1 MKKNRIGILIIGSL
15 IVVALAIALFGPLL
29 VKKKEGSGNP
39 QAQGYLITSKGIVES
54 EEETELRSLVSGPV
68 RKILVDEGDI
78 VKKGD
83 TLAVIDSAK
92 ITAKVAEAEAAAQ
105 EAGAR
110 YRQMEAGFRAE
121 DVTMAKDRADR
132 AEAVYLRAADDYHRQ
147 ERLYQKDAA
156 TLQDRDRAEERMKV
170 ASSEWKEAKASLQKY
185 RKGERVEDVN
195 AARAALSRGN
205 AEVNYYR
212 ALLSDHTITSPINGV
227 VTERLKKTAEMV
239 DVGTPILRLINP
251 DKMRIRAE
259 VDETD
264 AGKVKPGMK
273 VEVGTEVS
281 GGKIYRGEVTRV
293 LPYVKRKAQKTFD
306 PMASYDINTEQVY
319 IRLESFA
326 DLKSG
331 MTVTVRYFK

>member
-1 MKKNRIGILIIGSL
+1 MLIGGL
-15 IVVALAIALFGPLL
+15 IVVAIAIALFGPLL
-29 VKKKEGSGNP
+29 VKKKVGTGNP
-39 QAQGYLITSKGIVES
+39 QVQKALMASKGMVES
-54 EEETELRSLVSGPV
+54 EEETELRSMASGPV

-78 VKKGD
+78 VNKGD
-83 TLAVIDSAK
+83 TLAMIDSSK
-92 ITAKVAEAEAAAQ
+92 IKAQVAEAEATAG

-110 YRQMEAGFRAE
+110 LRQMESGFRPE
-121 DVTMAKDRADR
+121 DVTMAKDRVDR
-132 AEAVYLRAADDYHRQ
+132 TEALYLRAADEYQRQ

-156 TLQDRDRAEERMKV
+156 TRQDRDRAEERMKV
-170 ASSEWKEAKASLQKY
+170 TSAEWNEAKTSLQKY
-185 RKGERVEDVN
+185 RKGERKEDVN
-195 AARAALSRGN
+195 AARAALSRSN

-212 ALLSDHTITSPINGV
+212 ALLSDYTITSPINGV
-227 VTERLKKTAEMV
+227 VTERLKKTGEMV

-273 VEVGTEVS
+273 VEVGTESS
-281 GGKIYRGEVTRV
+281 GGRIYRGEVTRV

-319 IRLESFA
+319 IRLDTFK

>member
-1 MKKNRIGILIIGSL
+1 MKNTRNGKLLIGSL
-15 IVVALAIALFGPLL
+15 IVAAIAIALFGPRL
-29 VKKKEGSGNP
+29 VKKNEGSANP
-39 QAQGYLITSKGIVES
+39 QVQGYLITSKGIVES
-54 EEETELRSLVSGPV
+54 EEETELRSMVSGPV
-68 RKILVDEGDI
+68 RKILVAEGDV

-83 TLAVIDSAK
+83 ILAVIDSAK
-92 ITAKVAEAEAAAQ
+92 ITAKVAEAEASAH

-110 YRQMEAGFRAE
+110 LRQMESGFRPE
-121 DVTMAKDRADR
+121 DVTMAKGRVDR
-132 AEAVYLRAADDYHRQ
+132 AEAVYLQAADDYQRQ

-156 TLQDRDRAEERMKV
+156 TRQDRDRAKERMKV
-170 ASSEWKEAKASLQKY
+170 AAAEWNEAKASLQKH
-185 RKGERVEDVN
+185 RKGERIEDVN

-205 AEVNYYR
+205 AEVNYYC
-212 ALLSDHTITSPINGV
+212 ALLSDHTISSPINGV
-227 VTERLKKTAEMV
+227 VTERFKKTGEMV
-239 DVGTPILRLINP
+239 DVGTPVLRLINP

-293 LPYVKRKAQKTFD
+293 LPYVKRKSQKTFD